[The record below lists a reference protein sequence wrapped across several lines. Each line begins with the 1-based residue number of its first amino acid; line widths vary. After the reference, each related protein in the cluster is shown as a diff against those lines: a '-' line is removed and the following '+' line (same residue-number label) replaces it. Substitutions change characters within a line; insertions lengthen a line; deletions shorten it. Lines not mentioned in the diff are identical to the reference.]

1 MTIRQTLTLSNTLV
15 VLAIAMTGL
24 MFVKLDD
31 SIRELI
37 AVNELRSTTLLL
49 GEELRNSSEEL
60 TTMVRQFAVT
70 GNPDAEKAY
79 NDILAERSGQI
90 PRKMTRKI
98 EPGKRYALVEL
109 MKTYGVTAE
118 ELSRVSEANRLSN
131 QLVLLEVESMNAVKG
146 IFKDSNGQ
154 YSIRKTPDKEY
165 AANIVYGAAYM
176 AETER
181 IMQPLDAFSIM
192 IDERTMAKKE
202 AVSSFVQFDQY
213 IVTTCLSIVFLTSL
227 FSAFYTHRR
236 MTSPL
241 EETTTFA
248 ERVASGD
255 LTSTIAVQKN
265 DEMGSLRRV
274 LNSMVANLKSRIADS
289 EAKSEQ
295 ALAREKEARAA
306 QNQLEHTLARASE
319 VASHI
324 KSVSVKLG
332 EVVTVVSSASEK
344 LDSHISRSA
353 KGAEEQAARLG
364 KTAATMEDMN
374 ATVSA
379 VAANAEQATHVSD
392 GARKKAISG
401 AELVNQVLRSMEA
414 VQTQTRALKQDIL
427 ELGKQAEDIGQIM
440 SVISDI
446 ADQTNLLALNAAI
459 EAARAGDAGRGFAVV
474 ADEVRKL
481 AEKTMGATGKVGQ
494 AVQDIQNG
502 ARQNIVNMEKSEDV
516 IAQTST
522 LASQSGAALEE
533 IVSLVDDSTKEVLAI
548 THASHEQ
555 SRASDAITEAL
566 DQISTISQE
575 TRTAMREASH
585 AVSQLADQVHEMT
598 MLTSE
603 LDKNS

>member
-1 MTIRQTLTLSNTLV
+1 
-15 VLAIAMTGL
+15 
-24 MFVKLDD
+24 
-31 SIRELI
+31 
-37 AVNELRSTTLLL
+37 
-49 GEELRNSSEEL
+49 
-60 TTMVRQFAVT
+60 
-70 GNPDAEKAY
+70 
-79 NDILAERSGQI
+79 
-90 PRKMTRKI
+90 
-98 EPGKRYALVEL
+98 
-109 MKTYGVTAE
+109 
-118 ELSRVSEANRLSN
+118 
-131 QLVLLEVESMNAVKG
+131 
-146 IFKDSNGQ
+146 
-154 YSIRKTPDKEY
+154 
-165 AANIVYGAAYM
+165 
-176 AETER
+176 
-181 IMQPLDAFSIM
+181 
-192 IDERTMAKKE
+192 
-202 AVSSFVQFDQY
+202 
-213 IVTTCLSIVFLTSL
+213 
-227 FSAFYTHRR
+227 
-236 MTSPL
+236 
-241 EETTTFA
+241 
-248 ERVASGD
+248 
-255 LTSTIAVQKN
+255 
-265 DEMGSLRRV
+265 
-274 LNSMVANLKSRIADS
+274 
-289 EAKSEQ
+289 
-295 ALAREKEARAA
+295 
-306 QNQLEHTLARASE
+306 
-319 VASHI
+319 
-324 KSVSVKLG
+324 
-332 EVVTVVSSASEK
+332 
-344 LDSHISRSA
+344 
-353 KGAEEQAARLG
+353 
-364 KTAATMEDMN
+364 MEDMN